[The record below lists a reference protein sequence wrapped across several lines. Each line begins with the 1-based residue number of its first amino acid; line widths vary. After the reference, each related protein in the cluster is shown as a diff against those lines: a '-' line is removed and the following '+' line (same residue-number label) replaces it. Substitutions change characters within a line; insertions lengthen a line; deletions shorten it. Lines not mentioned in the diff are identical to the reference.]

1 MKKRSTRKPTAA
13 DFLVSPPPTASPN
26 RSPSESPKE
35 QFEFDLGAFNKAASS
50 SKKRKKDDVASS
62 SVDRIQNVV
71 GSPLNMK
78 SLSTISDLKEMAASR
93 LDSIKHQ
100 LDRSHTEIV
109 KDLEASQ
116 SRLHK
121 RFKIQTQACQQVVDE
136 AEKEY
141 KKISDR
147 ISESREAM
155 KASYLKFLA
164 EAQASASRVCKTS
177 IPELSQS
184 FEKSLDVL
192 RSRYGISSNAM

>member
-1 MKKRSTRKPTAA
+1 MKKRSTRKPTVA

-35 QFEFDLGAFNKAASS
+35 QFEFDLGAFNNAASS
-50 SKKRKKDDVASS
+50 SKKRKKDNVASS

-71 GSPLNMK
+71 RSPLNMK
-78 SLSTISDLKEMAASR
+78 SLGTISDLKEMAASL

-100 LDRSHTEIV
+100 LDRSHAEIV

-121 RFKIQTQACQQVVDE
+121 RFKTQACQQVVDE
-136 AEKEY
+136 AEKEH